1 MGQAEKIPRYRL
13 TGHIR
18 MVESE
23 SFIKEV
29 SEEVKRDRL
38 FKALNKFKWLLFAL
52 IVSLVGAV
60 GGYEYYKFDKK
71 SRAQKDGEFLI
82 SAIERLKENGQ
93 TVTEKIDNKFVSVLI
108 KLNEAKY
115 FEEKGDMKSA
125 SAAYNHIISKYG
137 ENKFFNHYSK
147 FQLYLMDPAK
157 SLGDVEKIK
166 ILDELSAP
174 DSPLKL
180 LALEQK
186 LYLYVKIDDLDN
198 IRLQVDLILS
208 DQAITPEQVTRIKD
222 VESVYELN

>member
-1 MGQAEKIPRYRL
+1 
-13 TGHIR
+13 

-38 FKALNKFKWLLFAL
+38 FKALNKFKWPLFAI
-52 IVSLVGAV
+52 IVLLVGAV

-71 SRAQKDGEFLI
+71 SRAQKNGEFLI
-82 SAIERLKENGQ
+82 SAIESLKENGQ
-93 TVTEKIDNKFVSVLI
+93 TVTEKIDNKFTSVLI

-147 FQLYLMDPAK
+147 FQLYLMDPAT
-157 SLGDVEKIK
+157 SLSDVKKIK

-174 DSPLKL
+174 DGPLKL

-186 LYLYVKIDDLDN
+186 LYLYVKINDLEN
-198 IRLQVDLILS
+198 IKLQVDLILS

>member
-1 MGQAEKIPRYRL
+1 
-13 TGHIR
+13 

-38 FKALNKFKWLLFAL
+38 FKALNKFKWPLFAI
-52 IVSLVGAV
+52 IVLLVGAV
-60 GGYEYYKFDKK
+60 GGYEYYKYDKK
-71 SRAQKDGEFLI
+71 SRAQKNGEFLI
-82 SAIERLKENGQ
+82 SAIESLKENGQ
-93 TVTEKIDNKFVSVLI
+93 SVTEKIDNKFTSVLI

-157 SLGDVEKIK
+157 SLSDVKKIK

-174 DSPLKL
+174 DGPLKL

-186 LYLYVKIDDLDN
+186 LYLYVKVNDLEN
-198 IRLQVDLILS
+198 IKSQVDLILS
-208 DQAITPEQVTRIKD
+208 DQGITPEQVTRIKD

>member
-1 MGQAEKIPRYRL
+1 
-13 TGHIR
+13 

-52 IVSLVGAV
+52 IVFLVGAV

-71 SRAQKDGEFLI
+71 SRAQKNGEFLI
-82 SAIERLKENGQ
+82 SAIESLKENGQ
-93 TVTEKIDNKFVSVLI
+93 TVTEKIDNKFASVLI

-157 SLGDVEKIK
+157 SLSDVKKIK

-174 DSPLKL
+174 DGPLKL

-186 LYLYVKIDDLDN
+186 LYLYVKINDLEN
-198 IRLQVDLILS
+198 IKSQVDLILS
-208 DQAITPEQVTRIKD
+208 DRGITPEQVTRIKD

>member
-1 MGQAEKIPRYRL
+1 
-13 TGHIR
+13 

-71 SRAQKDGEFLI
+71 SRAQENGEFLI

-93 TVTEKIDNKFVSVLI
+93 TVTGKIDNKFASVMI

-115 FEEKGDMKSA
+115 FEEKGDIKSA
-125 SAAYNHIISKYG
+125 SAAYNDIISKYG

-147 FQLYLMDPAK
+147 LQLYLMDPAK

-186 LYLYVKIDDLDN
+186 LYLYVKINDLDN

>member
-1 MGQAEKIPRYRL
+1 
-13 TGHIR
+13 

-38 FKALNKFKWLLFAL
+38 FKALNKFKWPLFAL
-52 IVSLVGAV
+52 IVLLVGAV

-71 SRAQKDGEFLI
+71 SRAQKNGEFLI
-82 SAIERLKENGQ
+82 SAIESLKENGQ
-93 TVTEKIDNKFVSVLI
+93 TVTEKIDNKFTSVLI

-157 SLGDVEKIK
+157 SLSDVKKIK

-174 DSPLKL
+174 DGPLKL

-186 LYLYVKIDDLDN
+186 LYLYVKINDLEN
-198 IRLQVDLILS
+198 IKLQVDLILS
-208 DQAITPEQVTRIKD
+208 DQGITPEQVTRIKD

>member
-1 MGQAEKIPRYRL
+1 
-13 TGHIR
+13 

-38 FKALNKFKWLLFAL
+38 FKALNKFKWPLFAL
-52 IVSLVGAV
+52 IVLLVGAV

-71 SRAQKDGEFLI
+71 SRAEKNGEFLI
-82 SAIERLKENGQ
+82 SATESLKENGQ
-93 TVTEKIDNKFVSVLI
+93 TVAEKIDNKFTSVLI

-115 FEEKGDMKSA
+115 FEEKGDIKSA
-125 SAAYNHIISKYG
+125 SSAYNYIISKYG

-157 SLGDVEKIK
+157 SLSDTKKIK

-174 DSPLKL
+174 DGPLKL

-186 LYLYVKIDDLDN
+186 LYLYVHINDLEN
-198 IRLQVDLILS
+198 IKSQVDLILS
-208 DQAITPEQVTRIKD
+208 DQGITPEQVTRIKD
-222 VESVYELN
+222 VESVYELK

>member
-1 MGQAEKIPRYRL
+1 
-13 TGHIR
+13 

-29 SEEVKRDRL
+29 SDELKRDRL
-38 FKALNKFKWLLFAL
+38 FKALNKFKWPLFAI
-52 IVSLVGAV
+52 IVLLVGAV

-71 SRAQKDGEFLI
+71 SRAQKNGEFLI
-82 SAIERLKENGQ
+82 SAIESLKENGQ
-93 TVTEKIDNKFVSVLI
+93 TVTKKIDNKFTSVLI

-125 SAAYNHIISKYG
+125 SAAYKYIISQYG

-157 SLGDVEKIK
+157 SLSEVKKIK

-174 DSPLKL
+174 DGPLKL

-186 LYLYVKIDDLDN
+186 LYLYVKINDLEN
-198 IRLQVDLILS
+198 IKSQVDLILS
-208 DQAITPEQVTRIKD
+208 DQGITPEQVTRIKD

>member
-1 MGQAEKIPRYRL
+1 
-13 TGHIR
+13 

-38 FKALNKFKWLLFAL
+38 FKALNKFKWPLFAL
-52 IVSLVGAV
+52 IVLLVGAV

-71 SRAQKDGEFLI
+71 SRAQKNGEFLI
-82 SAIERLKENGQ
+82 SAIESLKENGQ
-93 TVTEKIDNKFVSVLI
+93 TVTEKIDNKFTSVLI

-137 ENKFFNHYSK
+137 GNKFFNHYSK

-157 SLGDVEKIK
+157 SLGDVKKIK

-186 LYLYVKIDDLDN
+186 LYLYVKINDLEN
-198 IRLQVDLILS
+198 IKSQVDLILS
-208 DQAITPEQVTRIKD
+208 DQGITPEQVTRIKD
-222 VESVYELN
+222 VESIYELN

>member
-1 MGQAEKIPRYRL
+1 
-13 TGHIR
+13 
-18 MVESE
+18 MVETE

-29 SEEVKRDRL
+29 SEEVKRDKL
-38 FKALNKFKWLLFAL
+38 FKILNQFKWPLFAL
-52 IVSLVGAV
+52 IIILIGAV
-60 GGYEYYKFDKK
+60 GGYEYYKISKEA
-71 SRAQKDGEFLI
+71 RAQKNGELLV
-82 SAIERLKENGQ
+82 SAMENLKNNGQ
-93 TVTEKIDNKFVSVLI
+93 TVTEEIDNKFLSVFI

-125 SAAYNHIISKYG
+125 SDAYNHIISKYG

-186 LYLYVKIDDLDN
+186 LYLYVKINDLDN

>member
-1 MGQAEKIPRYRL
+1 
-13 TGHIR
+13 

-38 FKALNKFKWLLFAL
+38 FKALNKFRWPLFAL
-52 IVSLVGAV
+52 IVLLVGAV

-71 SRAQKDGEFLI
+71 SRAQKNGEFLI
-82 SAIERLKENGQ
+82 SAIENLKENGQ
-93 TVTEKIDNKFVSVLI
+93 TVTKKIDNKFTSVLI

-115 FEEKGDMKSA
+115 FEENGDMKSA

-147 FQLYLMDPAK
+147 FQLYLMDPAE
-157 SLGDVEKIK
+157 SLSDVKKIK

-186 LYLYVKIDDLDN
+186 LYVYVKVNDLEN
-198 IRLQVDLILS
+198 IKLQVDIILS
-208 DQAITPEQVTRIKD
+208 DQAITPEQVSRIKD

>member
-1 MGQAEKIPRYRL
+1 
-13 TGHIR
+13 

-38 FKALNKFKWLLFAL
+38 FKALNKFKWLLLAL

-71 SRAQKDGEFLI
+71 SRAQENGEFLI
-82 SAIERLKENGQ
+82 SAKERLKENGQ
-93 TVTEKIDNKFVSVLI
+93 TVTEKIDNKFASVLI

-125 SAAYNHIISKYG
+125 SAAYNDIISKYG

-186 LYLYVKIDDLDN
+186 LYLYVKINDLDN
-198 IRLQVDLILS
+198 IKLQVDLILS

>member
-1 MGQAEKIPRYRL
+1 
-13 TGHIR
+13 

-38 FKALNKFKWLLFAL
+38 FKALNKFRWPLFAL
-52 IVSLVGAV
+52 IVLLVGAV

-71 SRAQKDGEFLI
+71 SRAQKNGEFLI
-82 SAIERLKENGQ
+82 SAIENLKENGQ
-93 TVTEKIDNKFVSVLI
+93 TVTKKIDNKFTSVLI

-115 FEEKGDMKSA
+115 FEENGDMKSA

-147 FQLYLMDPAK
+147 FQLYLMDPAE
-157 SLGDVEKIK
+157 SLSDVKKIK

-186 LYLYVKIDDLDN
+186 LYVYVKVNDLEN
-198 IRLQVDLILS
+198 IKLQVDLILS
-208 DQAITPEQVTRIKD
+208 DQAITPEQVSRIKD

>member
-1 MGQAEKIPRYRL
+1 
-13 TGHIR
+13 

-38 FKALNKFKWLLFAL
+38 FKALNKFKWPLFAL
-52 IVSLVGAV
+52 IMLLVGAV

-71 SRAQKDGEFLI
+71 SRAQKNGEFLI
-82 SAIERLKENGQ
+82 SAIESLKENGQ
-93 TVTEKIDNKFVSVLI
+93 TVTEKIDNKFTSVLI
-108 KLNEAKY
+108 KLSEAKY
-115 FEEKGDMKSA
+115 FEEKGDMKKA
-125 SAAYNHIISKYG
+125 SAAYNHVISKYG

-157 SLGDVEKIK
+157 SLSDVKKIK

-174 DSPLKL
+174 DGPLKL
-180 LALEQK
+180 LALEHK
-186 LYLYVKIDDLDN
+186 LYLYIKINDLEN
-198 IRLQVDLILS
+198 IKSQVDLILS
-208 DQAITPEQVTRIKD
+208 DQGITPEQVTRIKD

>member
-1 MGQAEKIPRYRL
+1 
-13 TGHIR
+13 

-38 FKALNKFKWLLFAL
+38 FKALNKFKWPLFAL
-52 IVSLVGAV
+52 IMVLVGAV

-71 SRAQKDGEFLI
+71 SRAQKNGEFLI
-82 SAIERLKENGQ
+82 SAIESLKENGQ
-93 TVTEKIDNKFVSVLI
+93 TVTEKIDNKFTSVLI
-108 KLNEAKY
+108 KLSEAKY
-115 FEEKGDMKSA
+115 FEEKGDMKRA
-125 SAAYNHIISKYG
+125 SAAYNHVISKYG

-157 SLGDVEKIK
+157 SLSDVKKIK

-174 DSPLKL
+174 DGPLKL
-180 LALEQK
+180 LALEHK
-186 LYLYVKIDDLDN
+186 LYLYIKINDLEN
-198 IRLQVDLILS
+198 IKSQVDLILS
-208 DQAITPEQVTRIKD
+208 DQGITPEQVTRIKD

>member
-1 MGQAEKIPRYRL
+1 
-13 TGHIR
+13 

-38 FKALNKFKWLLFAL
+38 FKVLNKFKWPLSAIIILL
-52 IVSLVGAV
+52 VVAV

-71 SRAQKDGEFLI
+71 SKAQKNGEFLM
-82 SAIERLKENGQ
+82 SAIESLKDSGQ
-93 TVTEKIDNKFVSVLI
+93 PITDKIENKFTSVLI

-115 FEEKGDMKSA
+115 FEEKGDMKRA
-125 SAAYNHIISKYG
+125 SAAYNHIITKYG

-157 SLGDVEKIK
+157 SLRDVKKIK

-186 LYLYVKIDDLDN
+186 LYLYVKINDREN
-198 IRLQVDLILS
+198 IKLQVDLILS